1 MKRYYETGDGT
12 GIAVKIKGD
21 KIKVQAGKGFC
32 GYVEDLLTLK
42 DNGNGYFVKSHSY
55 VSTEAD
61 TVFNLSYSDIEYLYY
76 AYKAVLEKESD
87 NGN

>member
-1 MKRYYETGDGT
+1 MKRYYETEDGT
-12 GIAVKIKGD
+12 AITVKIKDD
-21 KIKVQAGKGFC
+21 KIKVQAVEGLG

-61 TVFNLSYSDIEYLYY
+61 KVFNLSYSDIEYLYY
-76 AYKAVLEKESD
+76 AYKAVLEDKE
-87 NGN
+87 

>member
-1 MKRYYETGDGT
+1 MKHYYGTEDGT
-12 GIAVKIKGD
+12 GITVKIKGD
-21 KIKVQAGKGFC
+21 KIKVQAAEGLG

-61 TVFNLSYSDIEYLYY
+61 TVFNLSYSDIEYLYF
-76 AYKAVLEKESD
+76 AYKAILEKEGHC
-87 NGN
+87 GN

>member
-1 MKRYYETGDGT
+1 MKRYYETEDGDT
-12 GIAVKIKGD
+12 LAVKIKGD
-21 KIKVQAGKGFC
+21 KIKVQASGGFSD
-32 GYVEDLLTLK
+32 YVKDLLTLK

-55 VSTEAD
+55 VSTQAD

-76 AYKAVLEKESD
+76 AYKAVLEKESE

>member
-1 MKRYYETGDGT
+1 MKCYYETEDGT
-12 GIAVKIKGD
+12 DITVKIKGD
-21 KIKVQAGKGFC
+21 KIKVQAAEGFC
-32 GYVEDLLTLK
+32 DYVEDLLTLK

-55 VSTEAD
+55 VSTQSD